1 MYLLST
7 CARRSLIGIFAH
19 LAILILMLPS
29 TSQANEPITLKIA
42 FNDFPPYAIEK
53 GYQFQSYSGQSC
65 HHKSHTG
72 YGIDPDFLI
81 SVLEHAGFSYELFF
95 LPYSRVKLMLGKGT
109 IDASAGF
116 FYIEEDNQPKYHYT
130 LYDIGGETIFYAD
143 HKQAEKLTELEQL
156 LSLKLAIVREDTFHN
171 KDLDD
176 WIYESKKLK
185 PTLLAN
191 SYEQLFRQLEAGR
204 VDVIAVNNVV
214 GGYMIKTLNI
224 SGIEA
229 SPLRLKYGEDPKS
242 DGIHIAMRRGIPDSI
257 FDRVNTSAKTLIKQG
272 IFRCIQ
278 NKYGVS
284 SNN

>member
-7 CARRSLIGIFAH
+7 CARRSLFGIFAR
-19 LAILILMLPS
+19 LAILILTLPS
-29 TSQANEPITLKIA
+29 TSQASDPISLKIA
-42 FNDFPPYAIEK
+42 FNDFPPYAIK
-53 GYQFQSYSGQSC
+53 NGHKFQSYTDQNC
-65 HHKSHTG
+65 HYKPHTG

-81 SVLEHAGFSYELFF
+81 SVLEHAGLSHELLF
-95 LPYSRVKLMLGKGT
+95 LPYSRVKLMLRKGT

-116 FYIEEDNQPKYHYT
+116 FYVEEDNQPKYHYI

-176 WIYESKKLK
+176 WIYKSKKLI

-191 SYEQLFRQLEAGR
+191 NYEQLFRQLEAGR

-214 GGYMIKTLNI
+214 GGYMMKTLNI
-224 SGIEA
+224 SGIKT

-242 DGIHIAMRRGIPDSI
+242 DGIHIAMSRGVPDNI
-257 FDRVNTSAKTLIKQG
+257 IDRVNTSAKALIKQG
-272 IFRCIQ
+272 VFRCIQ